1 MAQLAER
8 PAHPLGVVV
17 RHTSQATLQRRDAPG
32 VREGEGGLAPRGQD
46 VQVGVG
52 HLEAGDDEG
61 RAGGVEGTLLGEP
74 DVLGDDDK
82 VGEDV

>member
-8 PAHPLGVVV
+8 PAHPLGVG
-17 RHTSQATLQRRDAPG
+17 RQLLRRRAPG
-32 VREGEGGLAPRGQD
+32 VREGEGGLAPGGQD